1 MQPTMR
7 DDPSPRMTVAFDHHT
22 ATWVQHPYAVYRR
35 LRDDAPL
42 AWSESHGGFWILS
55 RYDDVSAAL
64 RDWVTFASGHAGRIA
79 IPNTGGSVA
88 SIPLEVDPPR
98 HEAYREVVAPFFTRA
113 AVAPLEGAVRA
124 RAAALLAGALAAG
137 RCEAVTAFAAPLLA
151 DALARFFG
159 LPLGDVARIE
169 RWADAIFAG
178 RVRDPDGA
186 VRANAELNDYVAQ
199 QFEER
204 RREPRDDDV
213 FSAMVQAD
221 VEGAPMS
228 DAELVGFGRTLLL
241 AGREATIDAL
251 TGAMHH
257 LAEHPEALG
266 ALRSAAAAE
275 RFVAIEEL
283 IRFVSPIQMLGRV
296 ASRDVELHG
305 QTIRAGESVAMAYG
319 SANRDEQRFE
329 APESCRLTRRPNP
342 HLAFGAGPHHCLGAN
357 LARLVLRVAF
367 DALVDDVA
375 AVRLDPVD
383 PPQRK
388 LNGDARGFVR
398 LGVLLE
404 ARGAS

>member
-1 MQPTMR
+1 
-7 DDPSPRMTVAFDHHT
+7 
-22 ATWVQHPYAVYRR
+22 
-35 LRDDAPL
+35 
-42 AWSESHGGFWILS
+42 
-55 RYDDVSAAL
+55 
-64 RDWVTFASGHAGRIA
+64 
-79 IPNTGGSVA
+79 
-88 SIPLEVDPPR
+88 
-98 HEAYREVVAPFFTRA
+98 
-113 AVAPLEGAVRA
+113 
-124 RAAALLAGALAAG
+124 
-137 RCEAVTAFAAPLLA
+137 
-151 DALARFFG
+151 
-159 LPLGDVARIE
+159 
-169 RWADAIFAG
+169 
-178 RVRDPDGA
+178 
-186 VRANAELNDYVAQ
+186 
-199 QFEER
+199 
-204 RREPRDDDV
+204 
-213 FSAMVQAD
+213 
-221 VEGAPMS
+221 MS

-257 LAEHPEALG
+257 LAEHPEALE
-266 ALRSAAAAE
+266 ALRSTAAAE

-283 IRFVSPIQMLGRV
+283 VRFVSPIQMLGRV

-319 SANRDEQRFE
+319 SANRDERRFE

-367 DALVDDVA
+367 DALVDAVA
-375 AVRLDPVD
+375 AVRLDPAD